1 MNTRQL
7 ATALLYRKMM
17 YKKNLIKKIEVEN
30 LKDIKCA
37 SLRSMVAEYQSE
49 YLNDILNFRENHR
62 NNFWEAL
69 ILRRIQDASIEIE
82 RAHICLGEAE
92 RLLARAR
99 IEVESTQALIQAEQT
114 GARDKAERQDR
125 LTLCD
130 LAVRRPTTVGR

>member
-17 YKKNLIKKIEVEN
+17 YEKKLISKIEFEKI
-30 LKDIKCA
+30 KDIKCA
-37 SLRSMVAEYQSE
+37 YIRSVIAEYQSE
-49 YLNDILNFRENHR
+49 YQNDIPNFGENHR

-92 RLLARAR
+92 RSLAQAR
-99 IEVESTQALIQAEQT
+99 IEVESTEALIQAEQT

-130 LAVRRPTTVGR
+130 LVVRRPTMVGR